1 MTRKDNIYPSKFLL
15 YSNEVLL
22 KKKVITL
29 SKIMIILPRQDSI
42 QMEKTI
48 IQMHLKD
55 KEKDNSHLH
64 ILLKNT

>member
-55 KEKDNSHLH
+55 KDNSHLH